1 MTWFLRASK
10 SSDFIPHGMLGAI
23 HPRCNQLERILKIH
37 KSHATIAADI
47 TDTN

>member
-1 MTWFLRASK
+1 
-10 SSDFIPHGMLGAI
+10 MLGAI
-23 HPRCNQLERILKIH
+23 HPQCNQLERILEIH